1 MGRAGGLMNTIV
13 IPASGT
19 VNLLAWSEFDDRQV
33 FDFNGCTGQV
43 EWRRPVV
50 GLVFRPALVREG
62 DGYKYDPRGPVP
74 FISDRDGDSLRVEPL
89 VVADL
94 GSVYR
99 IHDYLYSLFGG
110 DHWEHTAHF
119 YEPHI
124 AGPVTEAPRVKRLD
138 RKRPSG
144 RFCYADCP
152 TCEQPV

>member
-1 MGRAGGLMNTIV
+1 MNTIV

-19 VNLLAWSEFDDRQV
+19 VKLLAWSQFDDRHV

-50 GLVFRPALVREG
+50 GLLFSPSLVRDGE
-62 DGYKYDPRGPVP
+62 GYKYDPRGP
-74 FISDRDGDSLRVEPL
+74 FTSERDGDSLSVEPL
-89 VVADL
+89 VVAGCPD

-99 IHDYLYSLFGG
+99 IYDYLHSLFGG

-124 AGPVTEAPRVKRLD
+124 VGPVTEEPRVKRLD
-138 RKRPSG
+138 KKRPSG
-144 RFCYADCP
+144 PFCYADCP
-152 TCEQPV
+152 TCDQPA